1 MIVNE
6 KQTNILR
13 YTYRLTN
20 LVTES
25 LHSRQWGRLLCDFLF
40 LTSLV
45 FIYKKCTNYLVV
57 WNFCVNTHTH
67 THTHTHTLSLSL
79 FFRAYYI
86 YFLLNIKKLVEYF
99 LLILRDFR
107 YVRYYTNYM
116 PPSTAKVRGRYCC
129 VYRQAELHGIMS
141 SACRY
146 VFYPV

>member
-1 MIVNE
+1 MSLDNM
-6 KQTNILR
+6 QYHTPATRFTNRFCGSAVPSLNGCFFACSDSFRKIFCR
-13 YTYRLTN
+13 KTAGN
-20 LVTES
+20 LVVTKNRILS
-25 LHSRQWGRLLCDFLF
+25 LS
-40 LTSLV
+40 
-45 FIYKKCTNYLVV
+45 
-57 WNFCVNTHTH
+57 
-67 THTHTHTLSLSL
+67 LSLSL